1 MNNRQCEWGGGPPWR
16 KDDWRTH
23 GSAGRVRFFRRLAVA
38 AFLLFLLG
46 VSGVVALVWLAL
58 NSLGILTTPLQGG
71 ITMVLIAGLLIG
83 AALMVV
89 GRAMQRVAMPLRRVM
104 EAADRVADGDYSVR
118 VDEHG
123 PPPIRGLA
131 RAFNTMTER
140 LGKHDE
146 QRRNMMADIA
156 HELRTPLTIIQGK
169 LEGLVDGVYPSD
181 DANLNELLE
190 EANLLSRLIE
200 DLRTLALSEAGALQL
215 EKEPTDLSEL
225 TGDVVQAFQAE
236 ASERQIELKLNAP
249 SALPYPDID
258 PMRIRQVL
266 NNLLSNSLQH
276 TPSGGTVEVSV
287 AQPESQT
294 LSVQVRD
301 TGSGMTEEQLRSVFD
316 RFQKGA
322 SSHGAGLGLTIAR
335 NLVLAHGGEMRAFS
349 EPGSGT
355 TIRFTLKKAA

>member
-156 HELRTPLTIIQGK
+156 HELRTPS
-169 LEGLVDGVYPSD
+169 PSF
-181 DANLNELLE
+181 
-190 EANLLSRLIE
+190 R
-200 DLRTLALSEAGALQL
+200 
-215 EKEPTDLSEL
+215 
-225 TGDVVQAFQAE
+225 
-236 ASERQIELKLNAP
+236 
-249 SALPYPDID
+249 
-258 PMRIRQVL
+258 
-266 NNLLSNSLQH
+266 
-276 TPSGGTVEVSV
+276 
-287 AQPESQT
+287 ESWK
-294 LSVQVRD
+294 V
-301 TGSGMTEEQLRSVFD
+301 
-316 RFQKGA
+316 
-322 SSHGAGLGLTIAR
+322 
-335 NLVLAHGGEMRAFS
+335 
-349 EPGSGT
+349 
-355 TIRFTLKKAA
+355 

>member
-23 GSAGRVRFFRRLAVA
+23 GSAGRVRVFRRLAVA

-249 SALPYPDID
+249 SALPYTDID

-322 SSHGAGLGLTIAR
+322 GSHGAGLGLTIAR